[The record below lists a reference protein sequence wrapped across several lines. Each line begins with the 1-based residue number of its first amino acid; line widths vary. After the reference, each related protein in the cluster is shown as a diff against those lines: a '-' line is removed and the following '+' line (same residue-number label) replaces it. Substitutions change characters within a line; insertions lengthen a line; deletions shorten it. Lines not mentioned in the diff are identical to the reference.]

1 VPTGPFHI
9 FEIQGTKSRFPREVL
24 GLGQSWKEITVAG
37 RSYFTRQAKTLL
49 EFAKSTSNRELAA
62 FLVEKAAA
70 LKTQVDESSPPP
82 DLSPRAPD
90 VSPEM

>member
-1 VPTGPFHI
+1 MGNI
-9 FEIQGTKSRFPREVL
+9 A
-24 GLGQSWKEITVAG
+24 VAG

-49 EFAKSTSNRELAA
+49 KFAQSTSNPELAA

-70 LKTQVDESSPPP
+70 LKTQVDESLPPP

-90 VSPEM
+90 VAPEI